1 MPSCVMR
8 ERTPLT
14 RDILERLPR
23 LKLIASTGSR
33 NASIDVDAA
42 AARGIEVMHTNYD
55 SSPTVELTWALIL
68 AKRFE
73 TCPPKLL
80 PFGPGGWQRT
90 VGDGIRGKVLSVL
103 GLGNI
108 GSQVAQIAGAF
119 GMDVIAW
126 SENLAPEKAAAAGAR
141 LVSKKEL
148 FERADIL
155 TIHLVLSAR
164 TRGLVG
170 SPELALMKRATARL
184 VNTSRGPIVDE
195 NALVETLRE
204 GRLAGAA
211 VDVYDI
217 EPLPPEHP
225 FRRLDNVIATPHIGY
240 VSRDLYRVFYQD
252 AVANIAGW
260 LGKRAFMSDPL
271 RFDVCVS
278 AQTPVVTDDLGR
290 RVWLNGGGRRYRRRL
305 ISGERDAVLVD
316 TFITLEQ
323 NRTLVEWIAEK
334 EKNLTTIYATHG
346 HGDHF
351 FGVHNC
357 PNAIPEGTVRGNAG
371 RDRYHATAGLVSC
384 SGVILEVCAVSGANR
399 LDARDRGRTRGVHQN
414 SGRG

>member
-1 MPSCVMR
+1 MPRIAIFDDYQNVALELADWSPVTERATVTVFNDHLSEAKDIVDRLRDFDAVCVMR

-14 RDILERLPR
+14 RDILESLPR
-23 LKLIASTGSR
+23 LKLIVSTGSR

-68 AKRFE
+68 ANARNLPIE
-73 TCPPKLL
+73 TASVRS
-80 PFGPGGWQRT
+80 GGWQRT

-108 GSQVAQIAGAF
+108 GSQVARIAGAF

-170 SPELALMKRATARL
+170 SPELALMKRSARL

-252 AVANIAGW
+252 AVTNIAGW
-260 LGKRAFMSDPL
+260 LGKRAS
-271 RFDVCVS
+271 
-278 AQTPVVTDDLGR
+278 
-290 RVWLNGGGRRYRRRL
+290 
-305 ISGERDAVLVD
+305 
-316 TFITLEQ
+316 
-323 NRTLVEWIAEK
+323 
-334 EKNLTTIYATHG
+334 
-346 HGDHF
+346 
-351 FGVHNC
+351 
-357 PNAIPEGTVRGNAG
+357 
-371 RDRYHATAGLVSC
+371 
-384 SGVILEVCAVSGANR
+384 
-399 LDARDRGRTRGVHQN
+399 
-414 SGRG
+414 